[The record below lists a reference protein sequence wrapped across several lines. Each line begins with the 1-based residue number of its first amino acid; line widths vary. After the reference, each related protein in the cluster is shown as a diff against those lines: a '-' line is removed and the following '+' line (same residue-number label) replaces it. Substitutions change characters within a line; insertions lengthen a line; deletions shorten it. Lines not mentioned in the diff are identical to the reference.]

1 MHTPS
6 TLETHSE
13 PSTSSPVPVDCKYR
27 LDNTTSATL
36 VLPDGRK
43 LGYAE
48 YGAPTG
54 QPVFYVPGFPSSRIE
69 GAGLDPE
76 ASKVGARIIAI
87 DRPGYGLSSSHKN
100 RTLLSHAQDID
111 TLANYLGLRRYGVL
125 GISGGGPYALACARA
140 LPADKLCVVSIV
152 CGLGSPDMGYG
163 GMNIMSW
170 LGWTYG
176 QRLFPG
182 LCRWWFSREPGARLD
197 LSEEERMK
205 RLLKAFEKDKAKMH
219 PKDVPVL
226 GDRDFL
232 WMHLRRAGE
241 VYKQG
246 MDGFSNDFRLLNSDF
261 GFKIE
266 DVRKD
271 LPVQMWHGRLDN
283 MVPLQHAEKVAARL
297 GDNAHLRI
305 TDDTHASIWAE
316 RKEEYLGELV
326 RAIKA

>member
-1 MHTPS
+1 M
-6 TLETHSE
+6 
-13 PSTSSPVPVDCKYR
+13 SSPGPVDCRYR
-27 LDNTTSATL
+27 LDSTTSATL

-54 QPVFYVPGFPSSRIE
+54 QPVIYVPGFPSSRIE

-87 DRPGYGLSSSHKN
+87 DRPGYGWSSPHKD
-100 RTLLSHAQDID
+100 RTLLSHAQDIEA
-111 TLANYLGLRRYGVL
+111 LANHLGLQRYGVL

-140 LPADKLCVVSIV
+140 LPADKLRAVSIV

-163 GMNIMSW
+163 GMNW
-170 LGWTYG
+170 TNWAGWTFG
-176 QRLFPG
+176 QRMFPG
-182 LCRWWFSREPGARLD
+182 LCRWWISREPGARLD
-197 LSEEERMK
+197 LSEEERM
-205 RLLKAFEKDKAKMH
+205 RLLCKAFEKGKAKMH
-219 PKDVPVL
+219 PKDVAVF
-226 GDRDFL
+226 GDKDWM
-232 WMHLRRAGE
+232 WMHIRRAGE

-246 MDGFSNDFRLLNSDF
+246 MDGFSNDFRVLNSDF
-261 GFKIE
+261 GFRIE

-271 LPVQMWHGRLDN
+271 LPVQLWHGKLDN

-297 GDNAHLRI
+297 GDNAHLRVS
-305 TDDTHASIWAE
+305 DDTHASIWAE